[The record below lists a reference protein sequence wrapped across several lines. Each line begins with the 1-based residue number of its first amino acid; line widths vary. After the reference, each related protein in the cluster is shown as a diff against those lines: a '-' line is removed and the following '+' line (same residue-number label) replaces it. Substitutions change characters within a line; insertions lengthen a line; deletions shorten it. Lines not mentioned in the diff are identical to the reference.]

1 MFLSMAFF
9 NRDDV
14 CILAKNSSLLKSF
27 AKKSQGLA
35 SIPLA
40 RSSSSRFPN
49 DAHLHRRYPDVS
61 ALSKLVAAVVI
72 F

>member
-27 AKKSQGLA
+27 AKKSQGA
-35 SIPLA
+35 RFNSIG
-40 RSSSSRFPN
+40 
-49 DAHLHRRYPDVS
+49 
-61 ALSKLVAAVVI
+61 AV
-72 F
+72 FQQ